1 MFKTLVGNWWLLA
14 LCGLLQLA
22 ISTIYA
28 IMERT
33 GGPVFSQSWIGTV
46 ELAGKLAI
54 AAGLCTIAAALW
66 RSRNGR
72 SWGLA
77 LNGIALAALGFTQY
91 GLTRFRISIATVA
104 ALIIVMAITMGL
116 VELEV
121 ARDFRRRHH
130 IGDGWLFGLAG
141 IVSVSLVLP
150 WLALGLRWVGLQP
163 GSRLDLL
170 WLASYFGVAAV
181 SMIAL
186 AARLHRQGYWT

>member
-1 MFKTLVGNWWLLA
+1 MIQTLVKNWWLLA
-14 LCGLLQLA
+14 LCGSLQLA

-33 GGPVFSQSWIGTV
+33 GGPVLSQSWIGTV
-46 ELAGKLAI
+46 ELVGKLAI

-77 LNGIALAALGFTQY
+77 LNGVALAALGFIQY
-91 GLTRFRISIATVA
+91 RLTRFQISIGTVA
-104 ALIIVMAITMGL
+104 ALIIVMAVSMGL
-116 VELEV
+116 VELKI
-121 ARDFRRRHH
+121 ARDFRRRSHV
-130 IGDGWLFGLAG
+130 GDGWFFGLAG

-150 WLALGLRWVGLQP
+150 SVALALRWVALQP
-163 GSRLDLL
+163 GSRLDLM

-181 SMIAL
+181 SMMAL
-186 AARLHRQGYWT
+186 AARLHRRGYWT

>member
-1 MFKTLVGNWWLLA
+1 MIQTLVRNWWLLA
-14 LCGLLQLA
+14 LCGSLQLV

-28 IMERT
+28 VMERT
-33 GGPVFSQSWIGTV
+33 GGPVLSHSWIGTV
-46 ELAGKLAI
+46 ELVGKLAI

-77 LNGIALAALGFTQY
+77 LNGVALAALGFIQY
-91 GLTRFRISIATVA
+91 RLTRFQISIATVA
-104 ALIIVMAITMGL
+104 ALIVVMAVSMGL
-116 VELEV
+116 VELKI
-121 ARDFRRRHH
+121 ARDFRRRRNV
-130 IGDGWLFGLAG
+130 GDGWFFGLAG

-150 WLALGLRWVGLQP
+150 WVALGLRWVTLQP
-163 GSRLDLL
+163 GSHLDLR

-181 SMIAL
+181 SMMVL

>member
-1 MFKTLVGNWWLLA
+1 VIQTLVKNWWLLA
-14 LCGLLQLA
+14 LCGSLQLA
-22 ISTIYA
+22 ISAIYA

-33 GGPVFSQSWIGTV
+33 DGPVLSQSWIGTV
-46 ELAGKLAI
+46 ELAGKLAM

-77 LNGIALAALGFTQY
+77 LNGVALAALGFIQY
-91 GLTRFRISIATVA
+91 GLTRFRISITTVA
-104 ALIIVMAITMGL
+104 ALIIVMAVSMGL
-116 VELEV
+116 VELGI
-121 ARDFRRRHH
+121 ARDFRRHRHV
-130 IGDGWLFGLAG
+130 GDGWFFSLAG

-150 WLALGLRWVGLQP
+150 WVALGLRWVALQP
-163 GSRLDLL
+163 GSHLDLL

-181 SMIAL
+181 SMMTL